1 MEAFTSKSNSPA
13 LVHFPEVCHAVEV
26 FQSLSSA
33 VSETQ
38 MLPDFRP
45 KMDSFLPMVFLRH
58 ISTPSI
64 DCADDM
70 ST

>member
-1 MEAFTSKSNSPA
+1 MEAFISKSNSPA
-13 LVHFPEVCHAVEV
+13 LVHAPEVCHAVEV

-33 VSETQ
+33 RSETQ
-38 MLPDFRP
+38 MLPDFSP

-64 DCADDM
+64 D
-70 ST
+70 